1 MEFVLLEGKEPETG
15 FEKVKRKWLQ
25 RTGVFAKF
33 GFEVFIEK
41 IQMRWSWRMFRLASV
56 HVLTLANAQAEIQQ
70 RLESRHIFVVVGATT
85 TDQPW
90 LRAQWEQFGI
100 RYVPVMVQPHP
111 VWAQPLQQMAEEM
124 NGVFYPNVAWTAD
137 GLKKRLN
144 VASNPLYG
152 TGLDSIFRT
161 RGLHDTRGQT
171 DEGGCHDALTGLR
184 QWILGTLQ
192 RLAGGAAPVRLDPF
206 GTAELLHQA
215 LKDIALTREQQDVFE
230 RVVACNAHFWQV
242 AVDGCLDGSPPWR
255 RHVALN
261 LALLRVYHRH
271 LGALRIVDG
280 LSHGSVCSLSYSEA
294 LEALRYCRWALAVY
308 GGRGLRDGT
317 EKIDSEG
324 TSKMAEP
331 PSSSARSQPDEE
343 ERVAMAAAVAEC
355 EPDAILVSDMDDAA
369 QASDPLCPRFLL
381 AEDVQ
386 RRELIVSVRGTQSLS
401 DLFADL
407 VGDAED
413 FAGGKAHS
421 GILQTARRLLDRLH
435 PQLQEG
441 LSRLEE
447 LGRSS
452 NGSSPSKSKKR
463 LVLCGHSL
471 GAGVCELLAILMLGG
486 EDAAWTLP
494 KGTELKVFLFA
505 PPPVF
510 GSEPVQ
516 RASSFSRLWSFGFRP
531 AVPSAVQRARDS
543 SLAFAMNYDIIP
555 RTSLHNGYK
564 LFQEARAIDDFV
576 DWGKR
581 DVLRK
586 LGQGD
591 AETQVGVARELEDA
605 LCKGASTRPATGNP
619 FPVQHAVTSRLC
631 HVLLVPGGT
640 ASFSS
645 SGQLNPAECRDGED
659 AVDHRAH
666 GRWVLKRSDHLRQ
679 WRRRFAWIE
688 AGELCFA
695 VSPKDPLRSSVA
707 LTADSTLIM
716 LLGQPSS
723 LPFPVG
729 MGPTMSFR
737 ASEPNSGTNT
747 ESTMPAARDF
757 ATPWAFR
764 VQTASTWSGIE
775 LPSTGEQ
782 ALPAVRS
789 CLAAEVF
796 LCTESAAER
805 DAWLVDLAAAVRAA
819 RQRCIRVLPAVPS
832 EDFGRE
838 ALLADG
844 LMNDHDAGR
853 YEVALEALIEQ
864 LRCVECPEEEKKE
877 LPIQSINA
885 TTVDIARVFRENI
898 REDDEVVMR
907 MDCEGSEY
915 VLLRHL
921 MLSGWLC
928 KLRRLYL
935 EAHAMSRPKLNRF
948 RTFDVILPWLLEPC
962 GTEVYVDTG
971 YHNTAESLA
980 LWPKQDGVCR
990 WCPMLY
996 VPFQGASPRR
1006 CPAASIRQCFDAT
1019 YTCERCC
1026 NVERFGPLG
1035 DLDCWRRGRPVA
1047 GSRLKSGGLGYSL
1060 PQDVLQRILDTSRAL
1075 AGDGEAILRLVGAQ
1089 ATPPHPAIFSYE
1101 MCCASMVGELVPG
1114 LSPFFHHQSSGEY
1127 YGADVRAQKPQ
1138 AARPWAVFMDMV
1150 NTAAQSQMAP
1160 QSERLACIEHYNH
1173 HSGADYNNHPGSYD
1187 NDDTCTYDNN
1197 DPGSNNNHHSGA
1209 DYNNHPGS
1217 YNNDDTC
1224 TSDNNDPGSNNNHHS
1239 GADYNNYPGSYN
1251 NHDTCTYDNHDS
1263 RGNHLHHNINTNN
1276 CNDS

>member
-1 MEFVLLEGKEPETG
+1 M
-15 FEKVKRKWLQ
+15 
-25 RTGVFAKF
+25 
-33 GFEVFIEK
+33 
-41 IQMRWSWRMFRLASV
+41 
-56 HVLTLANAQAEIQQ
+56 
-70 RLESRHIFVVVGATT
+70 
-85 TDQPW
+85 
-90 LRAQWEQFGI
+90 
-100 RYVPVMVQPHP
+100 
-111 VWAQPLQQMAEEM
+111 
-124 NGVFYPNVAWTAD
+124 
-137 GLKKRLN
+137 
-144 VASNPLYG
+144 
-152 TGLDSIFRT
+152 
-161 RGLHDTRGQT
+161 
-171 DEGGCHDALTGLR
+171 
-184 QWILGTLQ
+184 
-192 RLAGGAAPVRLDPF
+192 RLDPF

-864 LRCVECPEEEKKE
+864 LRCVECPEEDRK
-877 LPIQSINA
+877 S
-885 TTVDIARVFRENI
+885 
-898 REDDEVVMR
+898 VV
-907 MDCEGSEY
+907 
-915 VLLRHL
+915 
-921 MLSGWLC
+921 
-928 KLRRLYL
+928 
-935 EAHAMSRPKLNRF
+935 
-948 RTFDVILPWLLEPC
+948 
-962 GTEVYVDTG
+962 
-971 YHNTAESLA
+971 
-980 LWPKQDGVCR
+980 
-990 WCPMLY
+990 
-996 VPFQGASPRR
+996 
-1006 CPAASIRQCFDAT
+1006 
-1019 YTCERCC
+1019 
-1026 NVERFGPLG
+1026 
-1035 DLDCWRRGRPVA
+1035 
-1047 GSRLKSGGLGYSL
+1047 
-1060 PQDVLQRILDTSRAL
+1060 
-1075 AGDGEAILRLVGAQ
+1075 
-1089 ATPPHPAIFSYE
+1089 
-1101 MCCASMVGELVPG
+1101 
-1114 LSPFFHHQSSGEY
+1114 
-1127 YGADVRAQKPQ
+1127 
-1138 AARPWAVFMDMV
+1138 
-1150 NTAAQSQMAP
+1150 
-1160 QSERLACIEHYNH
+1160 
-1173 HSGADYNNHPGSYD
+1173 
-1187 NDDTCTYDNN
+1187 
-1197 DPGSNNNHHSGA
+1197 
-1209 DYNNHPGS
+1209 
-1217 YNNDDTC
+1217 
-1224 TSDNNDPGSNNNHHS
+1224 
-1239 GADYNNYPGSYN
+1239 
-1251 NHDTCTYDNHDS
+1251 
-1263 RGNHLHHNINTNN
+1263 
-1276 CNDS
+1276 

>member
-1 MEFVLLEGKEPETG
+1 MSD
-15 FEKVKRKWLQ
+15 LQ
-25 RTGVFAKF
+25 PSRAGAQTRRTEA
-33 GFEVFIEK
+33 
-41 IQMRWSWRMFRLASV
+41 
-56 HVLTLANAQAEIQQ
+56 AE
-70 RLESRHIFVVVGATT
+70 A
-85 TDQPW
+85 
-90 LRAQWEQFGI
+90 
-100 RYVPVMVQPHP
+100 
-111 VWAQPLQQMAEEM
+111 
-124 NGVFYPNVAWTAD
+124 
-137 GLKKRLN
+137 
-144 VASNPLYG
+144 
-152 TGLDSIFRT
+152 
-161 RGLHDTRGQT
+161 
-171 DEGGCHDALTGLR
+171 GLR

-192 RLAGGAAPVRLDPF
+192 RLAGGSRAAGPIRASWRLIRRSVTGAAPVRLDPF
-206 GTAELLHQA
+206 GTAELLHKA
-215 LKDIALTREQQDVFE
+215 LKDLALTREQQDVFE

-271 LGALRIVDG
+271 LAALRIVDG
-280 LSHGSVCSLSYSEA
+280 LSHGSVLSLSYSEA

-331 PSSSARSQPDEE
+331 PSSSQPDEE

-386 RRELIVSVRGTQSLS
+386 RRELILSVRGTQSLS

-435 PQLQEG
+435 PHLQEG
-441 LSRLEE
+441 FSRLDE
-447 LGRSS
+447 LGNS
-452 NGSSPSKSKKR
+452 GSSPSKSKKR

-586 LGQGD
+586 LGQVD
-591 AETQVGVARELEDA
+591 AETQVAVARELEDA

-645 SGQLNPAECRDGED
+645 SGQLHPAECRDGED

-695 VSPKDPLRSSVA
+695 VSPKDPLRSSVP

-747 ESTMPAARDF
+747 ELTTPAARDF

-775 LPSTGEQ
+775 LLPSTGQRQ

-864 LRCVECPEEEKKE
+864 LRCVECPEEENNE

-885 TTVDIARVFRENI
+885 TTVDIARVFRRCLI
-898 REDDEVVMR
+898 LSSAVMR

-915 VLLRHL
+915 ELLRQEAFAIRAVKW
-921 MLSGWLC
+921 SF
-928 KLRRLYL
+928 L
-935 EAHAMSRPKLNRF
+935 EFSSSRAEVICCTQHESTVKAAHAMSRPKLNRF

-1035 DLDCWRRGRPVA
+1035 DLDCWRRGR
-1047 GSRLKSGGLGYSL
+1047 
-1060 PQDVLQRILDTSRAL
+1060 QAL
-1075 AGDGEAILRLVGAQ
+1075 ASANRFGEGTAKRFCDWS

-1138 AARPWAVFMDMV
+1138 AARPWAVGAATEAVRGHTSKASKEGCANFEGLYQDSGGGV
-1150 NTAAQSQMAP
+1150 VEVSQRNCKIQAKNAAQRWSTDAK
-1160 QSERLACIEHYNH
+1160 
-1173 HSGADYNNHPGSYD
+1173 ADGIQVFMWDVVGTLRDGFISW
-1187 NDDTCTYDNN
+1187 
-1197 DPGSNNNHHSGA
+1197 SNQA
-1209 DYNNHPGS
+1209 
-1217 YNNDDTC
+1217 TW
-1224 TSDNNDPGSNNNHHS
+1224 
-1239 GADYNNYPGSYN
+1239 
-1251 NHDTCTYDNHDS
+1251 
-1263 RGNHLHHNINTNN
+1263 
-1276 CNDS
+1276 